1 MELELPISVY
11 WDLAPCEPL
20 CDSLLRVCNEILECR
35 PLILQLFDPSPDLS
49 QSARAVLDRFKGTPV
64 AVTLTIPYSSQI
76 SLAGAAVEELGVKEL
91 LLYFD
96 AMDSLQNTP
105 RLVEAG
111 ISFSV
116 NRNNWH
122 ELPEIVHLCREN
134 GWNRLVLPMQRLY
147 DNDVPFFLS
156 IAEQLELQHAL
167 EAVGDTQGI
176 NLTIHDPFLW
186 KAFNPVVP
194 FPQGGCQAANTM
206 IAISSAGAVYPCPSL
221 PVQLGVLGQKTLKE
235 IIVSPAKKDFRRKLL
250 EIPAGCSECAE
261 IQECRGGCRGRAYV
275 QHGTLDGIDNACR

>member
-1 MELELPISVY
+1 MELALPITVY
-11 WDLAPCEPL
+11 WDLAPCAPL
-20 CDSLLRVCNEILECR
+20 CDTLLRTCDEILECR

-64 AVTLTIPYSSQI
+64 AVTLTVPYSSQI

-96 AMDSLQNTP
+96 AMDSLQNAP
-105 RLVEAG
+105 RLMEAG

-116 NRNNWH
+116 NRDNWR
-122 ELPEIVHLCREN
+122 ELPEIVCFCRESR
-134 GWNRLVLPMQRLY
+134 WNRLVLPMQRLY

-156 IAEQLELQHAL
+156 NTEQLELQHAL
-167 EAVGDTQGI
+167 EAAGNTQGI

-206 IAISSAGAVYPCPSL
+206 IAISSADAVYPCPSL
-221 PVQLGVLGQKTLKE
+221 PVKLGMLGEKTLKE
-235 IIVSPAKKDFRRKLL
+235 IIVSPIKKDLRKQLL
-250 EIPAGCSECAE
+250 ETPADCSRCIEIKECK
-261 IQECRGGCRGRAYV
+261 GGCRGRAYV
-275 QHGTLDGIDNACR
+275 HHGTLDGIDTACR